1 MRKAILM
8 VLLAVVSNSAA
19 AAWVEIGLD
28 DDGTTTAYANPTTIS
43 KAGNR
48 VKMLV
53 LLERKT
59 AKTTAAGE
67 PYRSS
72 KMQNEYD
79 CKKERWRTLYDSWYS
94 GKKGRGAVVYSTSES
109 SNWRPVSPTSGADLL
124 WRFACGEP

>member
-1 MRKAILM
+1 MRKTILM

-19 AAWVEIGLD
+19 AAWVEIGLG
-28 DDGTTTAYANPTTIS
+28 DDGTTIAYANPTTIR

-48 VKMLV
+48 VKMWV
-53 LLERKT
+53 LLELKT
-59 AKTTAAGE
+59 AKPTAAGE

-79 CKKERWRTLYDSWYS
+79 CKKQRWRTLYDSWYS
-94 GKKGRGAVVYSTSES
+94 EKKGRGAVVYSTSEPG
-109 SNWRPVSPTSGADLL
+109 NWRPVPPTSGVELL

>member
-8 VLLAVVSNSAA
+8 MLLAVVSSSAA

-48 VKMLV
+48 VKMWV

-94 GKKGRGAVVYSTSES
+94 GKRGRGAVVYSTSEPG
-109 SNWRPVSPTSGADLL
+109 NWRPVPFTSGAELS

>member
-8 VLLAVVSNSAA
+8 MLLALVSSSAA

-28 DDGTTTAYANPTTIS
+28 DDGTTTAYADATTIR

-48 VKMLV
+48 VKMWV
-53 LLERKT
+53 LLELRT
-59 AKTTAAGE
+59 AKPTASGE
-67 PYRSS
+67 PHMSS

-94 GKKGRGAVVYSTSES
+94 RKKGRGAVVYSTSES

-124 WRFACGEP
+124 WQFACGKP